1 MVTDASQGRSR
12 KESLKEAI
20 LNRRMLICVFTGF
33 TSGMP
38 LYVVFQLVPAWLRTE
53 GVGLAEIGFFTLVQM
68 PYIWKFLWSPVI
80 DRYTLPFLGRRRGWM
95 LVTQLAVMMS
105 IAAMGFLEPALSIWA
120 VAYLA
125 AAMAFFSASQDIV
138 LDAYRR
144 ELLPDAELG
153 LGNTIHVQAYR
164 LSGLVPGAL
173 ALILADHMAWHSVFI
188 VVALFM
194 LVGVILTLSIKEAVS
209 EPSPQKTLVD
219 AVINP
224 FLEFFNR
231 KGVTSGL
238 LVLAFLVLYKLG
250 DSMATALQT
259 PFFIDAGFSLTAI
272 GTIAKFA
279 GLIAV
284 IVGGFGGAIVMIK
297 LGINRALWLF
307 GLVQIISIIGF
318 ALLSELSVLTEA
330 AILQESAF
338 PNFLT
343 LRYDTGADPLM
354 RWMLGIVVAFEYLGV
369 GLGGA
374 AFVAFMARTTNP
386 VFAATQFALFSA
398 LTAVPRTVIGA
409 FTGVMV
415 EHLGW
420 TDFFFVCTALAIP
433 GMLLLFKVA
442 PWNANDETA

>member
-1 MVTDASQGRSR
+1 MVTDASQERSR
-12 KESLKEAI
+12 KESFKEAI

-33 TSGMP
+33 TSGLP
-38 LYVVFQLVPAWLRTE
+38 LYVVFQLIPAWLRVE
-53 GVGLAEIGFFTLVQM
+53 GVGLAEIGFISLVQL
-68 PYIWKFLWSPVI
+68 PYIWKFLWSPVM

-95 LVTQLAVMMS
+95 LVTQLAIMMS
-105 IAAMGFLEPALSIWA
+105 IAAMGFLEPALSIWT

-125 AAMAFFSASQDIV
+125 AGMAFFSASQDIV

-144 ELLPDAELG
+144 ELLPDVELG

-173 ALILADHMAWHSVFI
+173 ALILADHMAWQSVFI

-194 LVGVILTLSIKEAVS
+194 LVGIMLTLFIKEAVS
-209 EPSPQKTLVD
+209 EPSPPKTLVD
-219 AVINP
+219 AVVKP
-224 FLEFFNR
+224 FVEFFNR

-259 PFFIDAGFSLTAI
+259 PFFVDVGFTLTQI
-272 GTIAKFA
+272 GSVAKLS
-279 GLIAV
+279 GLIAAV
-284 IVGGFGGAIVMIK
+284 VGGVAGGIIMIK

-307 GLVQIISIIGF
+307 GFVQITSILGF
-318 ALLSELSVLTEA
+318 ALLSVVGINVWVLG
-330 AILQESAF
+330 F
-338 PNFLT
+338 
-343 LRYDTGADPLM
+343 
-354 RWMLGIVVAFEYLGV
+354 VVGFEYLGV
-369 GLGGA
+369 GLGSA

-398 LTAVPRTVIGA
+398 LTAVPRTVMGA
-409 FTGVMV
+409 FTGLMV

-420 TDFFFVCTALAIP
+420 TNFFLVCTVLAIP

-442 PWNANDETA
+442 PWNEAEP